1 MGVKQTGK
9 AYPKSDALLL
19 MYGILNAEKR
29 LDEPFFCNVTG
40 LSERTFRRYL
50 HQCQLWLSR
59 FRPDMK
65 LLRFIEQGAI
75 SYGLFRADDPDPLVH
90 EIKEFDYEQPEW
102 GMKPRD

>member
-1 MGVKQTGK
+1 
-9 AYPKSDALLL
+9 
-19 MYGILNAEKR
+19 MYAPDLEAIEVDISTTAS
-29 LDEPFFCNVTG
+29 VTNN
-40 LSERTFRRYL
+40 ENRRYL

>member
-1 MGVKQTGK
+1 
-9 AYPKSDALLL
+9 
-19 MYGILNAEKR
+19 
-29 LDEPFFCNVTG
+29 
-40 LSERTFRRYL
+40 
-50 HQCQLWLSR
+50 
-59 FRPDMK
+59 MK